1 MDKLNIQLFSVK
13 YALHNDFDG
22 TLESLSKMG
31 YEGVEFFGGYGGYGG
46 YNPDELQ
53 KRLDYYGLSAV
64 SAHVPIDEIENDDK
78 FAMHAAM
85 LQKCGCMYIMNP
97 WVELNSEDEALRF
110 GERLEKAAEKC
121 AKAGFLYGH
130 HTHGGELAAKDEN
143 GNSYFDL
150 MMSQAE
156 LCLVEFDTFWLE
168 HAGANIEEYL
178 RKYAG
183 KINLLHLKQMNNA
196 EQKQVSP
203 LNNGIIDFEPIVKTA
218 KKFGTE
224 TFIYEL
230 DKSDDELGDAM
241 ASIEWFRANKL

>member
-13 YALHNDFDG
+13 NALHEDYEG
-22 TLESLSKMG
+22 TLESLAKMG
-31 YEGVEFFGGYGGYGG
+31 YEGVEFFGGYDGYGG
-46 YNPDELQ
+46 YSPDELQ
-53 KRLDYYGLSAV
+53 KRLDYYGLNAV
-64 SAHVPIDEIENDDK
+64 SAHIPIDEIEDDEK
-78 FAMHAAM
+78 FAMHTAT

-97 WVELNSEDEALRF
+97 WVQLNSADEALRF
-110 GERLEKAAEKC
+110 GERLEIAAEKC

-130 HTHGGELAAKDEN
+130 HTHGGEIASKDEN

-150 MMSQAE
+150 MMSQAD

-196 EQKQVSP
+196 TERQVSP
-203 LNNGIIDFEPIVKTA
+203 LGNGIIDFEPIVKTA

-230 DKSDDELGDAM
+230 DKSDDEMGDAKS
-241 ASIEWFRANKL
+241 SIDWFKTKKL

>member
-31 YEGVEFFGGYGGYGG
+31 YEGVEFFGGYGGY
-46 YNPDELQ
+46 NPDELQ

-64 SAHVPIDEIENDDK
+64 SAHVPIDEIEDDEK
-78 FAMHAAM
+78 FAMHAQT

-156 LCLVEFDTFWLE
+156 LCLVEFDTFWIE